1 MSRHRAID
9 RASATDYSVVIPSAL
24 AGTFLSCDR
33 DTSPC
38 TQAKWRV
45 GCLPNTWRLAHVLP
59 ARDAGASRPPSSA
72 CWQVRR
78 TVYGD
83 HQISPDLGTPVT
95 EASRS
100 HATCALPPL
109 PCGRLRTRTTSYVR
123 TIRQGGMSPVCP
135 LRFCAR
141 CDACASSTAFVHVCV
156 QTPPCSRLA
165 GCHAAGPAR
174 SRLDSC

>member
-1 MSRHRAID
+1 MTGLPPRIIVLSYRQLWLACFCR
-9 RASATDYSVVIPSAL
+9 STETPSPYA
-24 AGTFLSCDR
+24 
-33 DTSPC
+33 
-38 TQAKWRV
+38 QAKWRV
-45 GCLPNTWRLAHVLP
+45 GCLTNTWRLAHVLP
-59 ARDAGASRPPSSA
+59 ARDAGASRPPSST

-123 TIRQGGMSPVCP
+123 TIRQGGMSPVCL
-135 LRFCAR
+135 LRLHAR
-141 CDACASSTAFVHVCV
+141 CEACASSAAFVHVCV
-156 QTPPCSRLA
+156 QTPPVCCLA
-165 GCHAAGPAR
+165 GCCAAGPAR
-174 SRLDSC
+174 LCVCSC